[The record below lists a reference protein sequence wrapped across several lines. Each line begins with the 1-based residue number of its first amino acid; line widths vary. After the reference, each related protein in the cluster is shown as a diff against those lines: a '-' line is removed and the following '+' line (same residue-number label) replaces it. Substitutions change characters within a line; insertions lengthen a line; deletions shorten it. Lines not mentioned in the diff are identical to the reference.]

1 MMDMK
6 PHTAR
11 LKWITPDAEKMVIDC
26 ARVSSDPD
34 AKKMP
39 DERLLAYLIRN
50 DHFSPFEMGNMCL
63 EIFTTRDIAR
73 QILRHRSF
81 SFQEFSQRYADVEI
95 LGNEVIREARMQ
107 HPTNRQMS
115 LPCEYDLL
123 AKWWE
128 EKQKI
133 LFDMSIEA
141 YDEALGEGIAKEV
154 ARAILPEGLTPSRMF
169 MNGTLRSWIHFIK
182 VRSHETAQKEVRL
195 VAQSVSDVLR
205 EHCPVI
211 FEATQK

>member
-1 MMDMK
+1 MDMK

-50 DHFSPFEMGNMCL
+50 DHWSPLEMGNMCL

-81 SFQEFSQRYADVEI
+81 SFQEFSQRYADVDI
-95 LGNEVIREARMQ
+95 LGEVILREARMQ

-115 LPCEYDLL
+115 LECEDSVSKMVWDWQVKEVLD
-123 AKWWE
+123 A
-128 EKQKI
+128 
-133 LFDMSIEA
+133 A
-141 YDEALGEGIAKEV
+141 YGNYKAALNAGIAKEV